1 MALSAQDHARLLRAI
16 ALADGAIGLCE
27 PNPRVGCVL
36 HDAAGNLAGEGFTQQ
51 AGGPHAEVMALRQAA
66 ASGRSLAGG
75 TAWVSLEPC
84 AHHGRTP
91 PCADALIAAGLARV
105 VVATTDP
112 FAQVAGRGIARLRA
126 AGLTVDLA
134 EHSATRRAAQE
145 INIGFFSRVLRQRP
159 WVRLKVAASLDG
171 RTALPDGSS
180 QWITGDAART
190 DGHRWR
196 RRAGALLTGIGTVR
210 ADDPRLDVRLVPI
223 AHQPMRVVVDSG
235 FATPPSARILA
246 APGRVLVVGAHDLP
260 LPMDRLRAA
269 GADLLLLPGDC
280 YPHPNP
286 NPDPDLDPDRGQ
298 TPARNRGR
306 QQVDLAALVRRLAC
320 QGINELHVEA
330 GATLNAAW
338 LQTGLVDELLVYL
351 APKLLG
357 PGPGIAALPALAA
370 LSQAAALRFEAVY
383 PVGDDLCL
391 RARQVGA
398 EAFLDVLSA
407 QRGPGR

>member
-1 MALSAQDHARLLRAI
+1 MALSAQDHTRLLRAI

-36 HDAAGNLAGEGFTQQ
+36 HDAAGDLVGEGFTQQ
-51 AGGPHAEVMALRQAA
+51 AGGPHAEVMAMRQAA

-105 VVATTDP
+105 VVATADP
-112 FAQVAGRGIARLRA
+112 FSQVAGCGIARLRA
-126 AGLTVDLA
+126 AGVTVDLA
-134 EHSATRRAAQE
+134 ENGATTRAAQE
-145 INIGFFSRVLRQRP
+145 LNIGFFSRMLRQRP

-223 AHQPMRVVVDSG
+223 AQQPLRVVVDSG
-235 FATPPSARILA
+235 FATPPTARILA
-246 APGRVLVVGAHDLP
+246 APGRVLVVGARDQP
-260 LPMDRLRAA
+260 APMDRLRAA
-269 GADLLLLPGDC
+269 GADLMLLPDE
-280 YPHPNP
+280 
-286 NPDPDLDPDRGQ
+286 Q
-298 TPARNRGR
+298 TPAQRPG
-306 QQVDLAALVRRLAC
+306 QQLVDLRALLDRLAF
-320 QGINELHVEA
+320 QGVNELHVEA

-338 LQTGLVDELLVYL
+338 LQAGLVDEWLVYL

-357 PGPGIAALPALAA
+357 PGRGIAALPVLPV
-370 LSQAAALRFEAVY
+370 LSQAAPLCFEAVY
-383 PVGDDLCL
+383 AVGDDLCL
-391 RARQVGA
+391 RARHVGA
-398 EAFLDVLSA
+398 DAFLHAFSPNA
-407 QRGPGR
+407 G

>member
-1 MALSAQDHARLLRAI
+1 MSLSAQDHVRLLRAI
-16 ALADGAIGLCE
+16 ELAEGAIGLSE

-36 HDAAGNLAGEGFTQQ
+36 YDAAGQWVAEGFTQQ
-51 AGGPHAEVMALRQAA
+51 AGGAHAEVMALRHAA
-66 ASGRSLAGG
+66 AGGRSLTGG

-105 VVATTDP
+105 VVAVGDP
-112 FAQVAGRGIARLRA
+112 FTQVAGRGMARLRA

-134 EHSATRRAAQE
+134 EPGATSRAAHE

-180 QWITGDAART
+180 QWITGEAART

-210 ADDPRLDVRLVPI
+210 ADDPRLDVRLVPTT
-223 AHQPMRVVVDSG
+223 HQPLRVVVDST
-235 FATPPSARILA
+235 FSTPPSARILA
-246 APGRVLVVGAHDLP
+246 APGRTLVVGAFDQLP
-260 LPMDRLRAA
+260 QMARLRQA
-269 GADLLLLPGDC
+269 GAELLVLPNASG
-280 YPHPNP
+280 
-286 NPDPDLDPDRGQ
+286 
-298 TPARNRGR
+298 PAQ
-306 QQVDLAALVRRLAC
+306 QQVDLSALIDRLAA
-320 QGINELHVEA
+320 QGVNELHVEA
-330 GATLNAAW
+330 GATLNAAL

-357 PGPGIAALPALAA
+357 PGRDIAALPVLPA
-370 LSQAAALRFEAVY
+370 LSHAVGLRFEAVY

-391 RARQVGA
+391 RARRIGA
-398 EAFLDVLSA
+398 DAFLD
-407 QRGPGR
+407 